1 MCSRVKCLLFYHLFC
16 CLSDTPVKACHLV
29 LFCFLLIPI
38 STYSLG
44 TLINV
49 PSLHSSDKV
58 SVQQHKRKTEN
69 RNEDRHIKYMCFCSF
84 GLLLF

>member
-1 MCSRVKCLLFYHLFC
+1 MCRHVKCLLFYHLFC
-16 CLSDTPVKACHLV
+16 CLSDTPGKACHLV

-58 SVQQHKRKTEN
+58 SVQRHKRKTEN